1 MNQHE
6 PHSKVSA
13 LCVLV
18 IDDEDAIR
26 SGMSTV
32 LSSWGCEVLSAA
44 SGDDAIGLLDR
55 MDLVPDVLIVDQRLG
70 GDETGPDVVER
81 LRDELNEDVRAIMM
95 TGDISVETEREDGA
109 LRVLHKPVEPEL
121 LHRLLGESA
130 MEKAEREPA

>member
-1 MNQHE
+1 
-6 PHSKVSA
+6 
-13 LCVLV
+13 
-18 IDDEDAIR
+18 
-26 SGMSTV
+26 
-32 LSSWGCEVLSAA
+32 
-44 SGDDAIGLLDR
+44 

-121 LHRLLGESA
+121 LHRLLGEIA
-130 MEKAEREPA
+130 REKAEREPA